1 VHGVKTPPKD
11 DLAAELAMH
20 PGYLIRRAQQVSV
33 ALFNEAFGR
42 YGITPT
48 QALCLHAIQRRPGI
62 DQMSVARLI
71 EIDHATAAM
80 VIAGLAKDG
89 YITRAVDP
97 NDRRRRTL
105 AISRKGTTL
114 TKRMGEFRDSAA
126 QLLSIYK
133 ANDARVF
140 LSLLSDFIERHEQRR
155 QG

>member
-1 VHGVKTPPKD
+1 VKSPPSD
-11 DLAAELAMH
+11 DLAVELAAH

-62 DQMSVARLI
+62 DQMAVARLI

-80 VIAGLAKDG
+80 VIAGLAKAG
-89 YITRAVDP
+89 YITRVVDP

-105 AISRKGTTL
+105 AVTRKGTAL
-114 TKRMGEFRDSAA
+114 TKRMGAFSESAA
-126 QLLSIYK
+126 QLLT
-133 ANDARVF
+133 VF
-140 LSLLSDFIERHEQRR
+140 PPREAQAFVALLSRFVEQH
-155 QG
+155 GKTLSA